1 MMVRVGR
8 PRRSVAII
16 CLAMGLGGAG
26 WPAVAA
32 AQVASPATPPPSTTH
47 MGQTIP
53 GSDLPDDPT
62 MLDPSAPLA
71 PLPEIGVAWP
81 DLATAPGD
89 AMATIVATVDAA

>member
-8 PRRSVAII
+8 PRRSAAII

-32 AQVASPATPPPSTTH
+32 AQGASPATPPTFTTP

-53 GSDLPDDPT
+53 GSDLPDDST
-62 MLDPSAPLA
+62 MLDTSCPLA
-71 PLPEIGVAWP
+71 ALPEIGVAWL
-81 DLATAPGD
+81 DLAFVPST
-89 AMATIVATVDAA
+89 